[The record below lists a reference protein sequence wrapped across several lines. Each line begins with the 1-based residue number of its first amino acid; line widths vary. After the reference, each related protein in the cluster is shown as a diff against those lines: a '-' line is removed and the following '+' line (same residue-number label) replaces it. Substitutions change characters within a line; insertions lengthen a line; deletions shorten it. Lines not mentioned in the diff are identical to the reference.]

1 MGRIHENH
9 ARRILATFTHIDQ
22 LLESVENLA
31 RPNPSP
37 FSRERPD
44 MSEKE
49 RKQLVSFVKRAR
61 ERMLAAFDRLGIPR
75 PEPGL
80 SARRSVATSL
90 LYAEIALAELDV
102 ATLRGYGPLDE
113 RTAAEIRELAEAL
126 SRVMQEGAALIRDR

>member
-1 MGRIHENH
+1 MSRIGENH

-31 RPNPSP
+31 RLDPSP
-37 FSRERPD
+37 FSRERAD
-44 MSEKE
+44 MSERE
-49 RKQLVSFVKRAR
+49 RKHLVSFVKRAR
-61 ERMLAAFDRLGIPR
+61 ERTLAAVDRLGIPR

-113 RTAAEIRELAEAL
+113 VTAAEIKLLAEAL
-126 SRVMQEGAALIRDR
+126 SRTMQEGIALIRDG